1 MHFSGALAHHARSY
15 EGGQIKEFMATQ
27 IKYGVS
33 TWLWQSP
40 FNTASISL
48 FPKIKA
54 MGYDIVEIPVEDPE
68 LIEGKVI
75 KKALADNGLMPT
87 VCGVFGSTKDLT
99 SDDISLQENCF
110 RYVERCFELCAL
122 LEVDFLAGPMYSAVG
137 KARMISEEKRK
148 LEWELAVTNLYEI
161 CEMAKGF
168 GQSIALEP
176 LNRFESDLVNT
187 AVDMMHLVNDIN
199 HNSARV
205 LLDGFHMTIE
215 EKNIREAINTVGD
228 KLIHVQVSE
237 NNRGVP
243 GTGLTP
249 WNDFKLGLEDIN
261 YKGAMVLES
270 FTPEIKELAGAVCI
284 WKHLANSQDEF
295 ASEGLNFLKKTFDS

>member
-1 MHFSGALAHHARSY
+1 
-15 EGGQIKEFMATQ
+15 MAADIT
-27 IKYGVS
+27 YGVS

-40 FNTASISL
+40 FSTDSISL
-48 FPKIKA
+48 FPKIKS
-54 MGYDIVEIPVEDPE
+54 MGFDVVEIPVEDPE
-68 LIEGKVI
+68 LIDVKKV
-75 KKALADNGLMPT
+75 KQALKDNGLEPT
-87 VCGVFGSTKDLT
+87 VCGVFGPTKDFT
-99 SDDISLQENCF
+99 SDDVSLHENCF
-110 RYVERCFELCAL
+110 QYIEKCFEIGSY

-137 KARMISEEKRK
+137 KARMVSEEQRK
-148 LEWELAVTNLYEI
+148 IEWELAVTNLYKV
-161 CEMAKGF
+161 CEMGKGF

-187 AVDMMHLVNDIN
+187 AEDVMRLVSDIN
-199 HNSARV
+199 HANAKV

-215 EKNIREAINTVGD
+215 EKNIREAINSVGN

-237 NNRGVP
+237 NHRGIP

-249 WNDFKLGLEDIN
+249 WNDFKLGLKDID

-284 WKHLANSQDEF
+284 WKQLAHSQDDF
-295 ASEGLNFLKKTFDS
+295 ASEGLKFLKNTFNS